1 MPSRSPEDQS
11 CPGDDLITGSAYKNC
26 DGKAQRH
33 QARHQRKLAQLEA
46 TRQSRRHL
54 GDPTPLPTT
63 AQGVFH
69 WDLTD
74 QVEELVAVGQ
84 SDPALAFVMRMA
96 ALCSLPRTNPGEQL
110 QYVRRNG
117 PFELRLTAT
126 GESKLPY
133 GNIPRLLLAWVCT
146 EAVRTKSPRLSL
158 GRSLS
163 KFMRNLDLDPDAGG
177 PRSNRERLRDQIER
191 LFRCAIRLSRA
202 DKQERHEVAGLLA
215 NELRLWW
222 DVDRPEQAN
231 LWESYITL
239 GSEFFAELM
248 RAPVPIDMKTLRA
261 MKRSTIGLD
270 IYLWTTCRVF
280 TLKRPLR
287 LTWDQIYRQ
296 FGPDPAKADDSLTVS
311 NFRKKVVRELK
322 KLKRAWPTLSYKVIP
337 GRGNQR
343 GVLELRPSAPR
354 IPTSSTDRL

>member
-1 MPSRSPEDQS
+1 MERRYRRRTPRQE
-11 CPGDDLITGSAYKNC
+11 AK
-26 DGKAQRH
+26 R
-33 QARHQRKLAQLEA
+33 ARLEEI
-46 TRQSRRHL
+46 RQSRDHL
-54 GDPTPLPTT
+54 GDLTPLPATV
-63 AQGVFH
+63 QGIFH
-69 WDLTD
+69 WDLGD
-74 QVEELVAVGQ
+74 QVQELVAVGQ

-96 ALCSLPRTNPGEQL
+96 ALCSLPRTNPGQQL

-117 PFELRLTAT
+117 PYQLTLTAT
-126 GESKLPY
+126 GAAKLPY

-146 EAVRTKSPRLSL
+146 EAVRTKSARLSL

-163 KFMRNLDLDPDAGG
+163 RFMRELDLNPDAGG

-202 DKQERHEVAGLLA
+202 DKQESHEVAGLLA

-222 DVDRPEQAN
+222 DIDRPEQAN

-239 GSEFFAELM
+239 GPEFFAELM

-270 IYLWTTCRVF
+270 IYLWATCRVF

-287 LTWDQIYRQ
+287 LTWEQIYRQ
-296 FGPDPAKADDSLTVS
+296 FGPDPAKGDDSLTVS
-311 NFRKKVVRELK
+311 NFRKKVMRELK
-322 KLKRAWPTLSYKVIP
+322 KLQRAWPQLKYQILP
-337 GRGNQR
+337 GRGKQQ
-343 GVLELRPSAPR
+343 GFLELRPSAPR
-354 IPTSSTDRL
+354 IPAISTDRL